1 MTLGIQPVFFL
12 FICILLTFSPGL
24 DISVSARYKGF
35 LATTI
40 IIIIIVPLQQ
50 TMQFFRFGRRKGGLV
65 RA

>member
-1 MTLGIQPVFFL
+1 MTLGIQPVFFLSFLFL

-40 IIIIIVPLQQ
+40 IIIIIIP
-50 TMQFFRFGRRKGGLV
+50 RRTKS
-65 RA
+65 AH